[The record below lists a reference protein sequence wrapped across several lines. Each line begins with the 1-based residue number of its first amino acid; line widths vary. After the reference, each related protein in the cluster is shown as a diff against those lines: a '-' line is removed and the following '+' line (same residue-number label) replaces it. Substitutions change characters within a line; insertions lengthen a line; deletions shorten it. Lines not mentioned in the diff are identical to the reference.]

1 MKILKKIKWG
11 IGASI
16 LVVVMGSCVKDPDF
30 GMTNA
35 VWYMLQKNVIQ
46 GADTTATFAPYIQ
59 LAANEQLSRVVVSSK
74 SFPQGV
80 PGKIVNYYFWE
91 SNVQSYEFTDKP
103 EVENYTISATN
114 GSGAVASHSFS
125 MGMNLDKVKP
135 LGFLKTEFAYD
146 EAKGLTVKWN
156 AVQGAIYYELWTW
169 SIKKPEYKV
178 RAFTL
183 NEGVKELN
191 FSNYDAQSK
200 GFEAGGAY
208 GFELVAY
215 MVVNGQIQIKLVP
228 EAENRYYVESW
239 KRLH

>member
-1 MKILKKIKWG
+1 M
-11 IGASI
+11 
-16 LVVVMGSCVKDPDF
+16 
-30 GMTNA
+30 
-35 VWYMLQKNVIQ
+35 Q
-46 GADTTATFAPYIQ
+46 GA
-59 LAANEQLSRVVVSSK
+59 N
-74 SFPQGV
+74 
-80 PGKIVNYYFWE
+80 
-91 SNVQSYEFTDKP
+91 
-103 EVENYTISATN
+103 
-114 GSGAVASHSFS
+114 
-125 MGMNLDKVKP
+125 
-135 LGFLKTEFAYD
+135 
-146 EAKGLTVKWN
+146 
-156 AVQGAIYYELWTW
+156 YYELWTW